1 MKKSILIVFFFSL
14 ICANYSQAQQYYPF
28 ATSNAFWR
36 INWGAANC
44 IPLPPPEPNH
54 SEYQYIITGDTLIP
68 PYIYHK
74 LIRTGNIRPCAD
86 PIKSF
91 ISNTNPIGSFRNDTL
106 NKKVFYLPIDST
118 NEVLLYD
125 FNLSVG
131 DTIHGYMEDL
141 ARLHFGPSYYAQ
153 IDSVDSVLINTN
165 YRKRW
170 HVKHYSQVI
179 NIDPGEII
187 EGIGHTNGLLEGFFS
202 GFDSNGS
209 LVCYSE
215 NGLPLYGSSP
225 CETVSVKELS
235 LDKRFSVSPNPTNNI
250 LFINTDIDYNTIN
263 IYSLS
268 GKLVKTQSASLQ
280 ISVLDLPKGM
290 YFIQLI
296 GNKNNVVQKF
306 IKE

>member
-36 INWGAANC
+36 VDWAGMPC
-44 IPLPPPEPNH
+44 YPPPFDNTGH
-54 SEYQYIITGDTLIP
+54 YQYVITGDTVINALT
-68 PYIYHK
+68 YHK
-74 LIRTGNIRPCAD
+74 IIRSGYPGCNAEPFMGTSPNGA
-86 PIKSF
+86 
-91 ISNTNPIGSFRNDTL
+91 FRNDTL
-106 NKKVFYLPIDST
+106 NKKVFFISADST

-125 FNLSVG
+125 FNLTIG
-131 DTIHGYMEDL
+131 DTVHGYLENIAQAMM
-141 ARLHFGPSYYAQ
+141 GPTYSAV
-153 IDSVDSVLINTN
+153 IDNIDSVLINSS

-170 HVKHYSQVI
+170 KFKPYLF
-179 NIDPGEII
+179 NTPNNWDGYII
-187 EGIGHTNGLLEGFFS
+187 EGIGNTLGLLEGFLNRFE
-202 GFDSNGS
+202 SNGY

-215 NGLPLYGSSP
+215 NGVPLYGSSP
-225 CETVSVKELS
+225 CETVSVEELS
-235 LDKRFSVSPNPTNNI
+235 LDKRLSVYPNPTNNT

-268 GKLVKTQSASLQ
+268 GKLIKTQSASLQ

-290 YFIQLI
+290 YFIQLV